1 MSVINKMLRDL
12 DSRQAAGTVPPQ
24 TPQSRTGFARGTLTV
39 TDSGRAT
46 QRPGLRYG
54 AVLISATVIL
64 VGGVAGTWWYRNQNI
79 LPQPGV
85 AQAVVAPPPAVST
98 PVIAVAPQAASSAQ
112 SQPDQPDIVGIA
124 VPVPVD
130 PVRVPQIAA
139 NAAPIVVAAKVP
151 VVQTGTARAD
161 IALKMDSTFKG
172 MPNAEN
178 ASRSNAAGM
187 PRSVPERT
195 LIEAPI
201 NAVSTV
207 AAANSAV
214 PQSPAR
220 QSPALEALAQA
231 QSLWSSGSHEAAIDL
246 LRDAVAAAERTNLAA
261 TSSGNNSLLAS
272 LVRELA
278 RMELAEGRVSQALE
292 LLTRLEPSLS
302 GFADVWAI
310 RGNAAQRLGRHQ
322 ESAAAYLMALKLRPD
337 EARWMLGAAVSLAAQ
352 GQTAAAAEL
361 AEKARAGGVLSR
373 EVATYLR
380 QLGVPLRER

>member
-46 QRPGLRYG
+46 QRSGLRYV

-64 VGGVAGTWWYRNQNI
+64 VGGVAGTWWYRNQNV
-79 LPQPGV
+79 LPRPSV
-85 AQAVVAPPPAVST
+85 VQAVVGPPPAVRS
-98 PVIAVAPQAASSAQ
+98 PVIAVAPQAASSA
-112 SQPDQPDIVGIA
+112 SPKLVEPDTAGIA
-124 VPVPVD
+124 VQVPDEPSKVTQTA
-130 PVRVPQIAA
+130 VK
-139 NAAPIVVAAKVP
+139 AAPLVAAKVP
-151 VVQTGTARAD
+151 VVQTGTARAE

-178 ASRSNAAGM
+178 ASRSNAAGV
-187 PRSVPERT
+187 PRPVSERT

-201 NAVSTV
+201 NAAPTV
-207 AAANSAV
+207 AAVNSAV
-214 PQSPAR
+214 PQSSAR

-246 LRDAVAAAERTNLAA
+246 LRDAVAAAERANLAV
-261 TSSGNNSLLAS
+261 TSSGNNTLLAS

-278 RMELAEGRVSQALE
+278 RMELAEGRASQALE
-292 LLTRLEPSLS
+292 MLTRLEPSLS